1 MEETVCEPTYNKHYI
16 GHKDE
21 VTALSFHPDSNQ
33 LISSSLDKTIIKWH
47 LDGRSA
53 YKFFAHSSSVFDVCY
68 APNGELMASAS
79 KDRTVRIWV
88 PKIKGK
94 SSEIK
99 NLGVMR
105 SVQFSP
111 DGQNVILAFN

>member
-1 MEETVCEPTYNKHYI
+1 MEETVCEPTYDKHYI
-16 GHKDE
+16 GHKNE
-21 VTALSFHPDSNQ
+21 VTALSFHPDTNQ

-47 LDGRSA
+47 LDCKSA
-53 YKFFAHSSSVFDVCY
+53 YKFFGHIDSVFDVCY

-88 PKIKGK
+88 PKIKGN

-99 NLGVMR
+99 SHSAMR

-111 DGQNVILAFN
+111 DGQNVIIAFN